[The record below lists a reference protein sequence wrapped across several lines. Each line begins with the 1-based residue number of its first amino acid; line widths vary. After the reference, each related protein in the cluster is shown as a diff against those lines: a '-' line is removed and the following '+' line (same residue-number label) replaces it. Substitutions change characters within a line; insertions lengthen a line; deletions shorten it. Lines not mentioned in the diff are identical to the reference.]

1 MTCKRTKI
9 PKCAHKNLTIIII
22 IKATL
27 NNIESIAKEQYE
39 LIKERLRERSRP
51 IDDRISR
58 NNLPLWKPGSRTSTS
73 KEKMKLKS
81 VKTDCQLFSKLYIGC
96 QVKTAISMIIF
107 VMKINGLI
115 LHYWTVGESGQVANV
130 TWYSAWINWWAQKST
145 LTHRLWYW
153 IMHSAFRCS
162 SHNSVKTPW
171 NTERRSLCRTSNNQL
186 KMYRSWIWCGMN
198 ISVTVWKQAQGRRE
212 ALVPEGGFFQLWY
225 PETGKNSFV

>member
-1 MTCKRTKI
+1 MTCKRTKT

-27 NNIESIAKEQYE
+27 NNIESIGKEQYE

-51 IDDRISR
+51 IDDSISR

-81 VKTDCQLFSKLYIGC
+81 VKTDCQLFSKLYIGF
-96 QVKTAISMIIF
+96 QVKTAILMIIF

-130 TWYSAWINWWAQKST
+130 T
-145 LTHRLWYW
+145 
-153 IMHSAFRCS
+153 
-162 SHNSVKTPW
+162 
-171 NTERRSLCRTSNNQL
+171 
-186 KMYRSWIWCGMN
+186 
-198 ISVTVWKQAQGRRE
+198 
-212 ALVPEGGFFQLWY
+212 
-225 PETGKNSFV
+225 

>member
-27 NNIESIAKEQYE
+27 NNIESTGKEQYE

-130 TWYSAWINWWAQKST
+130 T
-145 LTHRLWYW
+145 
-153 IMHSAFRCS
+153 
-162 SHNSVKTPW
+162 
-171 NTERRSLCRTSNNQL
+171 
-186 KMYRSWIWCGMN
+186 
-198 ISVTVWKQAQGRRE
+198 
-212 ALVPEGGFFQLWY
+212 
-225 PETGKNSFV
+225 

>member
-51 IDDRISR
+51 IDDSISR

-130 TWYSAWINWWAQKST
+130 T
-145 LTHRLWYW
+145 
-153 IMHSAFRCS
+153 
-162 SHNSVKTPW
+162 
-171 NTERRSLCRTSNNQL
+171 
-186 KMYRSWIWCGMN
+186 
-198 ISVTVWKQAQGRRE
+198 
-212 ALVPEGGFFQLWY
+212 
-225 PETGKNSFV
+225 

>member
-9 PKCAHKNLTIIII
+9 PKWAHKNLTIIII

-27 NNIESIAKEQYE
+27 NNIESTGKEQYE

-130 TWYSAWINWWAQKST
+130 T
-145 LTHRLWYW
+145 
-153 IMHSAFRCS
+153 
-162 SHNSVKTPW
+162 
-171 NTERRSLCRTSNNQL
+171 
-186 KMYRSWIWCGMN
+186 
-198 ISVTVWKQAQGRRE
+198 
-212 ALVPEGGFFQLWY
+212 
-225 PETGKNSFV
+225 

>member
-1 MTCKRTKI
+1 MTCKRNKI
-9 PKCAHKNLTIIII
+9 PKCAHKNLTIIIII

-130 TWYSAWINWWAQKST
+130 T
-145 LTHRLWYW
+145 
-153 IMHSAFRCS
+153 
-162 SHNSVKTPW
+162 
-171 NTERRSLCRTSNNQL
+171 
-186 KMYRSWIWCGMN
+186 
-198 ISVTVWKQAQGRRE
+198 
-212 ALVPEGGFFQLWY
+212 
-225 PETGKNSFV
+225 